1 MPFRAGL
8 RPEEWTLFSK
18 IERLSAMKVEMCEKV
33 VNPLCRM
40 PFFMPEKDGKKASIA
55 ARAS

>member
-1 MPFRAGL
+1 L

-18 IERLSAMKVEMCEKV
+18 IESVSAMKVEMCEKV